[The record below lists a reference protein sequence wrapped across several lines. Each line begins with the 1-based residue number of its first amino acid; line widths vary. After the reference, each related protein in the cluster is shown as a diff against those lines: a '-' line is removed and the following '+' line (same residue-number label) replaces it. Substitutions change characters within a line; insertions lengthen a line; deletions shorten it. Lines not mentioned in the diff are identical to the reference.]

1 MKQTHTFCTW
11 QDDLST
17 TLVQQCRQSQY
28 TVQRIIETAGDNEA
42 LLFEA
47 LNVND
52 EILKVLSK
60 YEELKKPSVP
70 AAEPEP
76 AMIPVAVE
84 PDESPRHAKEDA
96 LIRKPAG
103 SRGGAQGG
111 INDDMMDD
119 LDEMIFGKKG
129 GGGGSSEAASQ
140 QPKKQ
145 QSSKDDL
152 ISF

>member
-1 MKQTHTFCTW
+1 MT
-11 QDDLST
+11 T
-17 TLVQQCRQSQY
+17 TLVQQCRQSQF

-52 EILKVLSK
+52 EIQKVLTK
-60 YEELKKPSVP
+60 YEELKKPSGAP
-70 AAEPEP
+70 AEPEP

-84 PDESPRHAKEDA
+84 PDDSPRHAKEDA

-103 SRGGAQGG
+103 SRGGSHGSS
-111 INDDMMDD
+111 NDDMMDD

-129 GGGGSSEAASQ
+129 GGTSEGGHDS
-140 QPKKQ
+140 KKQ
-145 QSSKDDL
+145 QPPKDDL